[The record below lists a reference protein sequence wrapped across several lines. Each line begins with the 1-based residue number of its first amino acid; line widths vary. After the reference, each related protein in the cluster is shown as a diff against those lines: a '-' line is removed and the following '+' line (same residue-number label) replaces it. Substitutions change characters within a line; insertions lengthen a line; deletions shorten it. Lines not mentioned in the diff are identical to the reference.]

1 VLAFNRDR
9 CCHLALCLQ
18 LILFHYNILMNFP
31 QKYETVTYRCSHAF
45 GAQEDVD
52 DAAIAEERDGPQDKE
67 DDTKEINDEWMLWR
81 ESTPV
86 GVDHTLQVLRKV
98 VQM

>member
-1 VLAFNRDR
+1 
-9 CCHLALCLQ
+9 
-18 LILFHYNILMNFP
+18 MNFP

-52 DAAIAEERDGPQDKE
+52 DAAIAEERDGPQDEE
-67 DDTKEINDEWMLWR
+67 DDTKEINDEGVLGR
-81 ESTPV
+81 ESPPV
-86 GVDHTLQVLRKV
+86 GMNHALQVLRKV